1 VFRVRKHKRAQALIE
16 TEAIEE
22 KQKEELKTGQ

>member
-1 VFRVRKHKRAQALIE
+1 VRKHKRAQALTE
-16 TEAIEE
+16 TKAIEE